1 MKIIGV
7 DLGTTNSCVYAL
19 DEQGQPQLVL
29 TSGKYKIFPSVV
41 WAAGP
46 DKDVLVGHAAKV
58 RIGQHPAPIIA
69 VKRKMGTTD
78 AVSLGGTPIQPH
90 EASAHILRHI
100 KRQVE
105 EVLQD
110 QIGGVIVTV
119 PAYFDSAPKNDTHR
133 AAIDAFF
140 DGDTARA
147 EGRIQLQLEPEA
159 AAYAYAAEDPAEHLR
174 VLVYDLGGGTF
185 DVTVLEKSREGVTA
199 LKFGGDPH
207 LGGDNV
213 DDRIASWFL
222 YLLRGGRAQALD
234 RLLDGTRYPAESRYT
249 ILQQVLSNDV
259 DALRARLRPDDRD
272 LLIGPNPPAQLD
284 LDDTKPDDL
293 RRIQVLKRL
302 AEVAKIELTTSPEAV
317 VAKQGAFEDQK
328 GETVDIDLTLSRSDF
343 DRLIGDFVE
352 TTVTAVQRVL
362 EESGQTAGTI
372 DRVLLVGGSSRMP
385 VVRQT
390 LERLFTCPILLSDP
404 DLIVARGAALRALH
418 LNPPPLDGSAG
429 AGLRL
434 TYPRETFEDAIDIRG
449 RLPHDGR
456 GHAYLLDDQREIA
469 DAPVSGGAF
478 VLKAI
483 PLQPNRQNRFKI
495 EVVDERENPVLD
507 QEIVIRHDERA
518 AGGTDRLAPK
528 VTQPIRALSTQGFF
542 QLFAEGETLPI
553 TKPFVCHRATQDD
566 HIDIEFYEG
575 NRPLASLHIAQVDQ
589 RLPIGAP
596 IDLEIT
602 VAASYAVS
610 ASAVVRETKQTA
622 SVTFEITHL
631 KIPSLK
637 EMDADMAHA
646 LAQIDNDLALVRDV
660 NQRAIF
666 ASRGQR
672 LAAEYDKARNAMEKD
687 GHKLFSTIGEARKLL
702 IDIRAAQVTLSPP
715 IEEFDKAIQ
724 LCRGLAKHL
733 QPSSVATREDVE
745 ERVNSLERAGHAAWK
760 REDAVEWKHVTNEI
774 RNVLTQLRQAVEEG
788 GGGGPRRPTPPG
800 QLRADMLEWLGEIRE
815 QAKAHNLLE
824 HFAEEA
830 AATER
835 AIRAVE
841 LHDEDRARGALHEIL
856 DKSLR
861 PLNHRVEKAIADAG
875 GQHDPRKP
883 KVTF

>member
-19 DEQGQPQLVL
+19 DDQDKPQLVL

-46 DKDVLVGHAAKV
+46 DKEVLVGHAAKV

-78 AVSLGGTPIQPH
+78 AVSLGGTPIKPH
-90 EASAHILRHI
+90 EASTHILRHI

-119 PAYFDSAPKNDTHR
+119 PAYFDAAPKNDTHR

-140 DGDTARA
+140 DGDTAKA

-159 AAYAYAAEDPAEHLR
+159 AAYAYAAEDPEQHLR

-207 LGGDNV
+207 LGGDNI
-213 DDRIASWFL
+213 DDRVASWFL

-234 RLLDGTRYPAESRYT
+234 RLLDDKRYPAEIRYT

-259 DALRARLRPDDRD
+259 EALDGRLRPEDRD
-272 LLIGPNPPAQLD
+272 LLIGPTPPALLD
-284 LDDTKPDDL
+284 LDDTRPEDL

-328 GETVDIDLTLSRSDF
+328 NETVDIDLTLSRSDF
-343 DRLIGDFVE
+343 DRLIGDFIE
-352 TTVTAVQRVL
+352 TTVEATQRVL
-362 EESGQTAGTI
+362 AESGHSASTI

-404 DLIVARGAALRALH
+404 DLIVARGAALRALQ
-418 LNPPPLDGSAG
+418 LNPPPLDGSG

-434 TYPRETFEDAIDIRG
+434 TYPRETFEDTIEIRG

-456 GHAYLLDDQREIA
+456 GHAYLLHDQREIA
-469 DAPVSGGAF
+469 DAPVGDGVF
-478 VLKAI
+478 VLANI
-483 PLQPNRQNRFKI
+483 PLQANQQNRFKI

-518 AGGTDRLAPK
+518 IGGTDRLAPK
-528 VTQPIRALSTQGFF
+528 ITQPIRALSTQGFF
-542 QLFAEGETLPI
+542 QLFAEGQTLPI
-553 TKPFVCHRATQDD
+553 TKPFVCHRATLDD

-575 NRPLASLHIAQVDQ
+575 NRPLASLHIAQVDP

-602 VAASYAVS
+602 VADSYAVS
-610 ASAVVRETKQTA
+610 ASAVVRETSQKA
-622 SVTFEITHL
+622 SVAFEITHL
-631 KIPSLK
+631 KIPPLK
-637 EMDADMAHA
+637 EMDEDMAHT

-660 NQRAIF
+660 NERAVF

-672 LAAEYDKARNAMEKD
+672 LAAEYDKARTAMEKD
-687 GHKLFSTIGEARKLL
+687 GHKLFSTIGDARKLL
-702 IDIRAAQVTLSPP
+702 IDIRAAQMTLEPP

-724 LCRGLAKHL
+724 WCRGLAKRL
-733 QPSSVATREDVE
+733 QPSSVTTRKDVE
-745 ERVNSLERAGHAAWK
+745 ERVNSLERAGHKAWEA
-760 REDAVEWKHVTNEI
+760 EDAVEWKHVTNEV
-774 RNVLTQLRQAVEEG
+774 RNLLAQLHHAANKREG
-788 GGGGPRRPTPPG
+788 DDKRPPRSPEQT
-800 QLRADMLEWLGEIRE
+800 RADMVDSLAEIRE
-815 QAKAHNLLE
+815 QAKAHDLLE
-824 HFAEEA
+824 RFDEEI

-835 AIRAVE
+835 AVKAVE
-841 LHDEDRARGALHEIL
+841 LRDEDKARNALNQIH
-856 DKSLR
+856 DRSLL
-861 PLNHRVEKAIADAG
+861 PLAHRVEKAITEVG
-875 GQHDPRKP
+875 GQVRPTTA